1 MLYSLSTLLLCMV
14 MAFLVP
20 LVVIK
25 AFIAG
30 FKFQKGEDILTP
42 KKKAVKVAESDTERK
57 RKILE
62 ANIENYDGTSTGQIE
77 VK

>member
-1 MLYSLSTLLLCMV
+1 MV

-20 LVVIK
+20 LIVVK

-42 KKKAVKVAESDTERK
+42 KKKPAKVAESDTERK

-62 ANIENYDGTSTGQIE
+62 ANIENYDGTSYGQIE

>member
-30 FKFQKGEDILTP
+30 FKFQREKISLLHKKGC
-42 KKKAVKVAESDTERK
+42 K
-57 RKILE
+57 
-62 ANIENYDGTSTGQIE
+62 GH
-77 VK
+77 

>member
-20 LVVIK
+20 LVIIK
-25 AFIAG
+25 AFMAG
-30 FKFQKGEDILTP
+30 FKFQKGEDILKP
-42 KKKAVKVAESDTERK
+42 KKRPVKGTESDTERK

-62 ANIENYDGTSTGQIE
+62 ANIENYDGTSHGQIE
-77 VK
+77 VR

>member
-1 MLYSLSTLLLCMV
+1 MHGNG
-14 MAFLVP
+14 FLVP

-30 FKFQKGEDILTP
+30 FKFQREKISLLH
-42 KKKAVKVAESDTERK
+42 KKAAKVTESDLERK

>member
-25 AFIAG
+25 AFIVG
-30 FKFQKGEDILTP
+30 FKFQKGEDILVP
-42 KKKAVKVAESDTERK
+42 KKKAVKVTESDTERK

-62 ANIENYDGTSTGQIE
+62 TNIEKYDGTSTGQIE

>member
-1 MLYSLSTLLLCMV
+1 MLYSLSTLLLCLV
-14 MAFLVP
+14 MAFIVP
-20 LVVIK
+20 LIIIK

-42 KKKAVKVAESDTERK
+42 KKRPAKAKPSDSERK

-62 ANIENYDGTSTGQIE
+62 ANIENYDGTSHGQIE

>member
-1 MLYSLSTLLLCMV
+1 MLYSISTLLLALV

-20 LVVIK
+20 LVIIK
-25 AFIAG
+25 AFMAG

-42 KKKAVKVAESDTERK
+42 KKKAVKAKQSDSERK
-57 RKILE
+57 RNILE
-62 ANIENYDGTSTGQIE
+62 ANIEAYDGTSFGQRE

>member
-1 MLYSLSTLLLCMV
+1 MLYSISTLLLCIV

-20 LVVIK
+20 LVIIK

-30 FKFQKGEDILTP
+30 FKFQRGEDILTP
-42 KKKAVKVAESDTERK
+42 KKKPVKAAENDSERK

-62 ANIENYDGTSTGQIE
+62 ANIENYDGTSHGQIE

>member
-1 MLYSLSTLLLCMV
+1 MV

-30 FKFQKGEDILTP
+30 FKFQKGEDILVP
-42 KKKAVKVAESDTERK
+42 KKR
-57 RKILE
+57 L
-62 ANIENYDGTSTGQIE
+62 
-77 VK
+77 

>member
-1 MLYSLSTLLLCMV
+1 MLYSISTLLLCIV

-20 LVVIK
+20 LVIIK

-42 KKKAVKVAESDTERK
+42 KKKPVKAAENDSERK

-62 ANIENYDGTSTGQIE
+62 ANIENYDGTSHGQIE

>member
-1 MLYSLSTLLLCMV
+1 MLYSFLSLLLCIV

-20 LVVIK
+20 LAVIK

-30 FKFQKGEDILTP
+30 FKFQHGEDILTP
-42 KKKAVKVAESDTERK
+42 KKKPEKAKESDSERK

-62 ANIENYDGTSTGQIE
+62 ANIEAYDGTSTGQIE